1 MARVRLQQ
9 REQIAMSELY
19 RVPKREVSV
28 KIRTTKG
35 NEETVSLFLSLCAED
50 HAGPEQPS
58 DYFNGSAEFLVAKRE
73 DGAMVFLR
81 RGSLSVVTL
90 ELDDELAELLAGADL
105 IAGDLAIEKEIEL
118 EFEDGLVLEGTTR
131 FQRPEAQA
139 RIQDHLNSPEPFLLL
154 YSGDRV
160 HLVNKACVARV
171 IAR

>member
-1 MARVRLQQ
+1 
-9 REQIAMSELY
+9 MSERY
-19 RVPKREVSV
+19 RVPKRKVSV

-35 NEETVSLFLSLCAED
+35 DEETISLFLSLCAED

-58 DYFNGSAEFLVAKRE
+58 DYFNGPSEFLVAEQE

-105 IAGDLAIEKEIEL
+105 VAGDLAIEKEIKL
-118 EFEDGLVLEGTTR
+118 EFQDGLVLEGTTR
-131 FQRPEAQA
+131 FQRPDAQA
-139 RIQDHLNSPEPFLLL
+139 RIQDHLNDSEPFLLL
-154 YSGDRV
+154 YCGDRV

-171 IAR
+171 TAR